1 MIRWRNNQLPVRYVH
16 SPAFRSPRSSTSYGQ
31 YDCHSK
37 VSISIEDID
46 ANESEIDDI
55 FLRPNLK
62 APRMTRRT
70 SSLVLPPTHLIQGS
84 PQRAQRS
91 TSLKKMRYTSHDND
105 LPCYQLEPPS
115 GMSLKRRNPLLA
127 KVEGT
132 KGTSKNLNIFKKIFN
147 KTVDEEDGTEP
158 DVSHKMVLMLHQLIR
173 TNA

>member
-16 SPAFRSPRSSTSYGQ
+16 SPVFRSPRSSTSYGP

-46 ANESEIDDI
+46 ANESEMDDI
-55 FLRPNLK
+55 FLRPNMK
-62 APRMTRRT
+62 SPRMTRRT

-91 TSLKKMRYTSHDND
+91 TSLKKERYTSYDTND

-132 KGTSKNLNIFKKIFN
+132 KAGTNKNLNIFKKIFN

-158 DVSHKMVLMLHQLIR
+158 DVRNHRMVLMLC
-173 TNA
+173 TT